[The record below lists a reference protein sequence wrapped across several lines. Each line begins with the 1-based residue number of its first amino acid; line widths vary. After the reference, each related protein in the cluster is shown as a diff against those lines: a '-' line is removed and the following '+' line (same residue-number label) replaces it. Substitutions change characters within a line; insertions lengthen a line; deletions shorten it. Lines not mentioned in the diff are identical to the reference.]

1 MSYFSKFPKLVY
13 DIKGNGNDALF
24 THILKRVKLHSAAS
38 SNTLLYDTYN
48 VKEGETP
55 EIIAHKLYGDTQLH
69 WIILLI
75 NDITDRYHQWPMT
88 VPQFEQFVA
97 DKYSNPNGL
106 HHYEIS
112 QDSGESTT
120 KINIGQD
127 NTGHP
132 TADSISNYQYEE
144 AQQLLYS
151 QIRLLKSEFLIQ
163 FVEEFED
170 LVNEDTEI

>member
-38 SNTLLYDTYN
+38 ANSKVFDYYQ
-48 VKEGETP
+48 VVEGEKP
-55 EIIAHKLYGDTQLH
+55 EDIAHKYYGDANYH
-69 WIILLI
+69 WVILLV

-112 QDSGESTT
+112 QDSGPLLVGVCAENLPPPYFTD
-120 KINIGQD
+120 KFC
-127 NTGHP
+127 NTQVEILFKYAFAP
-132 TADSISNYQYEE
+132 
-144 AQQLLYS
+144 LPP
-151 QIRLLKSEFLIQ
+151 IQ
-163 FVEEFED
+163 
-170 LVNEDTEI
+170 

>member
-38 SNTLLYDTYN
+38 ANSKVFDYYQ
-48 VKEGETP
+48 VVEGEKP
-55 EIIAHKLYGDTQLH
+55 EDIAHKYYGDANYH
-69 WIILLI
+69 WVILLV

-112 QDSGESTT
+112 QTSGDTSI
-120 KINIGQD
+120 KIDVGTSNS
-127 NTGHP
+127 NYP
-132 TADSISNYQYEE
+132 TATAITNFEYEQEQQDSKRK
-144 AQQLLYS
+144 
-151 QIRLLKSEFLIQ
+151 IRLLDPIYIDP
-163 FVEEFED
+163 FVEEFKS
-170 LVNEDTEI
+170 LMNESII